1 MSSYEV
7 KYLIANILQGSL
19 MSKASKASEATEL
32 VFASELD
39 QPIRYIE
46 RTRSYYL
53 GLGYENPYVWA
64 HFIDVPF
71 TPLRKSLNQSVLGLI
86 TTAVPFDP
94 EKGSQGQG
102 APYNAAA
109 KFYQPYRQSIA
120 ESIDLRIAHVGID
133 RKNANMEDSNC
144 WFPLEAAKRA
154 LVRGRLAALS
164 PNFYGLPTNRSQR
177 HTLEIDA
184 PRILEM
190 LKADGVDVAVLIP
203 NCPICHQSQS
213 LLARYLESAGIST
226 VIMGA
231 AKDIVEYCGVPRFL
245 FSDFPLGNAAA
256 KPNNTLSQD
265 LNFELAMQVLEFA
278 PAPRTTVQSPL
289 VWASE
294 SSWKLDYSNLE
305 NLTSQEI
312 ACLRNEAEQARITA
326 RELRVDSLGT

>member
-1 MSSYEV
+1 MNKSSE
-7 KYLIANILQGSL
+7 LI
-19 MSKASKASEATEL
+19 
-32 VFASELD
+32 FAPELD

-46 RTRSYYL
+46 RTRNYYL

-64 HFIDVPF
+64 HYLEVPF
-71 TPLRKSLNQSVLGLI
+71 APLKKPLNQSVLGLV

-94 EKGSQGQG
+94 SKGAQGPG

-109 KFYQPYRQSIA
+109 KFYEPFTRSIQEQA
-120 ESIDLRIAHVGID
+120 DLRIAHVGVD
-133 RKNANMEDSNC
+133 RKNANMEDGNC

-154 LVRGRLAALS
+154 LAKGLIQSLS
-164 PNFYGLPTNRSQR
+164 KNFYGLPTNRSQR

-184 PRILEM
+184 PLILSKM
-190 LKADGVDVAVLIP
+190 RADHVDVAVLIP

-213 LLARYLESAGIST
+213 LLARYLEGEGIST

-256 KPNNTLSQD
+256 LPNNPQSQD
-265 LNFELAMQVLEFA
+265 QNFELALRVLEGA

-289 VWASE
+289 MWAE
-294 SSWKLDYSNLE
+294 DPSWKLDYSNLE
-305 NLTSQEI
+305 RLSVEEI
-312 ACLRNEAEQARITA
+312 SRLREEAEAARITA
-326 RELRVDSLGT
+326 RELRMKSVGA

>member
-1 MSSYEV
+1 
-7 KYLIANILQGSL
+7 
-19 MSKASKASEATEL
+19 MSKT
-32 VFASELD
+32 SELEFAPEQD
-39 QPIRYIE
+39 QPVRYME

-64 HFIDVPF
+64 HYFDVPF
-71 TPLRKSLNQSVLGLI
+71 APLKKPLAQSVLGLI
-86 TTAVPFDP
+86 TTAVPYDSN
-94 EKGSQGQG
+94 KGPQGQG
-102 APYNAAA
+102 APYNSTA
-109 KFYQPYRQSIA
+109 KFYQPYQQSI
-120 ESIDLRIAHVGID
+120 EGKVDLRIAHVGID

-154 LVRGRLAALS
+154 AATGEVGALS

-190 LKADGVDVAVLIP
+190 LQADGVDIAVLIP

-213 LLARYLESAGIST
+213 LLARYLEAAGIST
-226 VIMGA
+226 VVMGA

-256 KPNNTLSQD
+256 KPNDVASQD
-265 LNFELAMQVLEFA
+265 LNFQLALRLLEAA

-289 VWASE
+289 RWSDD
-294 SSWKLDYSNLE
+294 SSWKMDYSNLDR
-305 NLTSQEI
+305 LSSQEI
-312 ACLRNEAEQARITA
+312 TRLREEAEQTRVTA
-326 RELRVDSLGT
+326 RELRVKTLGA